1 MLDGAP
7 FQKDAATGH
16 VTDRRKTRIYLH
28 DGAVKVLNA
37 LRTLPQFEHAH
48 VALAS
53 RTEYEEWAHTCL
65 GLLDVAPG
73 VSAADAVSDR
83 RLWQIFP
90 SNKRRHFDRIRQALG
105 DVPYESMIFF
115 DNERSNCTEVSKLGV
130 TCVYT
135 PGGLA
140 WEHFVA
146 GLQDHAALLPRLLL
160 FIYLP
165 NARVSRVWFSCI
177 AMSSNRPT

>member
-1 MLDGAP
+1 MYRLAWDRPGRTVRGHKATQGLQRAVPTPSARSQHTHIQHIKDDTLWYPELYMLDGAP
-7 FQKDAATGH
+7 FQKDPATGH

-48 VALAS
+48 VAS
-53 RTEYEEWAHTCL
+53 GRNTRSGRTCL

-90 SNKRRHFDRIRQALG
+90 SNKRRHFDRIHQALG

-115 DNERSNCTEVSKLGV
+115 DNERSN
-130 TCVYT
+130 
-135 PGGLA
+135 
-140 WEHFVA
+140 
-146 GLQDHAALLPRLLL
+146 
-160 FIYLP
+160 
-165 NARVSRVWFSCI
+165 
-177 AMSSNRPT
+177 

>member
-48 VALAS
+48 VAS
-53 RTEYEEWAHTCL
+53 GRNTRSGRTCL

-146 GLQDHAALLPRLLL
+146 GLQDHAARA
-160 FIYLP
+160 
-165 NARVSRVWFSCI
+165 ARREERGG
-177 AMSSNRPT
+177 ADA